1 MSPDQRLLLLITQ
14 YGRELHVDGDG
25 TWYAFTPGDVQE
37 YGGDPSPVG
46 IQVKIGRTPHG
57 VLTILD
63 VGSYNR

>member
-14 YGRELHVDGDG
+14 YGRELHVDDDG

-37 YGGDPSPVG
+37 YGGAESPVG
-46 IQVKIGRTPHG
+46 LQVKIGNRDG
-57 VLTILD
+57 VMTILD